1 MISYFSNV
9 RSGLAAYRWADL
21 RGDAYGGITTG
32 ILMLPISM
40 GFGVMTGLGPV
51 AGLHGSIAVGLFSAI
66 FGGTRG
72 LIVGPNIFAVIAM
85 AIIVTK
91 YTTTIGEALTAAMLA
106 GVIQIILG
114 MLKFGRYMSYMPYS
128 LLAGFFTAAGILLT
142 LTQIM
147 PALGQAPMSGDVADN
162 IDSLIAAVQNT
173 NSHALLLVIISI
185 AIGFLWPARLAKF
198 LPATFVVLL
207 VGTVLGVVW
216 LRDAPVVGAVPSG
229 WPEIQMPVFSAGLL
243 IRVLEP
249 AFVMALMNTISS
261 LMLSLVIDPIT
272 GVGHKPNQQTIS
284 IGLGNIIASLFGG
297 MVGAGSYATLN
308 NLRSGGRSPLS
319 GVLAASVL
327 VAAAFG
333 LGPMLG
339 RIPLAVLAG
348 IIIKVGWDLVGWDL
362 IDWRFIARLHL
373 ISRGYVLVMLATTAL
388 AVLVD
393 FVIAILIGIA
403 LSHFIN
409 ARRVERFELRRLISV
424 PLLDREIL
432 PADEADPFEARS
444 GLIVFPDRI
453 SVASAREVV
462 RIVRQDIGQNHISIF
477 DLSRTEYVDDTAA
490 MIIGQLIDVATDLG
504 TRRFIIAGLQPE
516 VTETLKSMKILDS
529 IPASNFVA
537 NLEEAKL
544 VARPMLA
551 SFAPVSS
558 E

>member
-1 MISYFSNV
+1 
-9 RSGLAAYRWADL
+9 
-21 RGDAYGGITTG
+21 
-32 ILMLPISM
+32 MLPISM
-40 GFGVMTGLGPV
+40 GFDVMTGLGPV

-66 FGGTRG
+66 FSGTRG

-297 MVGAGSYATLN
+297 MVGAGSYITLN
-308 NLRSGGRSPLS
+308 NLRSGGRSPVSGILAVAVLMAALLGAGPLLS
-319 GVLAASVL
+319 KIPSAVLAAIL
-327 VAAAFG
+327 VQ
-333 LGPMLG
+333 
-339 RIPLAVLAG
+339 I
-348 IIIKVGWDLVGWDL
+348 GWNL
-362 IDWRFIARLHL
+362 IDWRFVARLHR
-373 ISRGYVLVMLATTAL
+373 ISRSYALVMLATTAV

-393 FVIAILIGIA
+393 FVTAILIGIA

-432 PADEADPFEARS
+432 PADEAGPFEARS

>member
-106 GVIQIILG
+106 GV
-114 MLKFGRYMSYMPYS
+114 MSYMPYS

-142 LTQIM
+142 LDQIM
-147 PALGQAPMSGDVADN
+147 PALGQAPMGGDVAGN
-162 IDSLIAAVQNT
+162 IDSWIAAVQNT

-319 GVLAASVL
+319 GVLA
-327 VAAAFG
+327 
-333 LGPMLG
+333 
-339 RIPLAVLAG
+339 RIHR
-348 IIIKVGWDLVGWDL
+348 W
-362 IDWRFIARLHL
+362 
-373 ISRGYVLVMLATTAL
+373 TAQ
-388 AVLVD
+388 
-393 FVIAILIGIA
+393 G
-403 LSHFIN
+403 
-409 ARRVERFELRRLISV
+409 
-424 PLLDREIL
+424 
-432 PADEADPFEARS
+432 
-444 GLIVFPDRI
+444 
-453 SVASAREVV
+453 
-462 RIVRQDIGQNHISIF
+462 
-477 DLSRTEYVDDTAA
+477 
-490 MIIGQLIDVATDLG
+490 
-504 TRRFIIAGLQPE
+504 
-516 VTETLKSMKILDS
+516 
-529 IPASNFVA
+529 
-537 NLEEAKL
+537 
-544 VARPMLA
+544 
-551 SFAPVSS
+551 
-558 E
+558 

>member
-1 MISYFSNV
+1 
-9 RSGLAAYRWADL
+9 
-21 RGDAYGGITTG
+21 
-32 ILMLPISM
+32 
-40 GFGVMTGLGPV
+40 
-51 AGLHGSIAVGLFSAI
+51 
-66 FGGTRG
+66 
-72 LIVGPNIFAVIAM
+72 
-85 AIIVTK
+85 
-91 YTTTIGEALTAAMLA
+91 
-106 GVIQIILG
+106 
-114 MLKFGRYMSYMPYS
+114 
-128 LLAGFFTAAGILLT
+128 
-142 LTQIM
+142 
-147 PALGQAPMSGDVADN
+147 
-162 IDSLIAAVQNT
+162 
-173 NSHALLLVIISI
+173 
-185 AIGFLWPARLAKF
+185 
-198 LPATFVVLL
+198 
-207 VGTVLGVVW
+207 
-216 LRDAPVVGAVPSG
+216 
-229 WPEIQMPVFSAGLL
+229 MPVFSAGLL

-297 MVGAGSYATLN
+297 MVGAGSYITLN
-308 NLRSGGRSPLS
+308 NLRSGGRSPVSGILAVAVLMAALLGAGPLLS
-319 GVLAASVL
+319 KIPSAVLAAIL
-327 VAAAFG
+327 VQ
-333 LGPMLG
+333 
-339 RIPLAVLAG
+339 I
-348 IIIKVGWDLVGWDL
+348 GWNL
-362 IDWRFIARLHL
+362 IDWRFVARLHR
-373 ISRGYVLVMLATTAL
+373 ISRSYALVMLATTAV

-393 FVIAILIGIA
+393 FVTAILIGIA

>member
-66 FGGTRG
+66 FGGIRG

-128 LLAGFFTAAGILLT
+128 LLAGFFTAAGILLI

-147 PALGQAPMSGDVADN
+147 PALGQATMSGDVADN
-162 IDSLIAAVQNT
+162 IDSWIAAVQNT

-261 LMLSLVIDPIT
+261 LMLSLVIEPIT

-348 IIIKVGWDLVGWDL
+348 IIIKVGWDL
-362 IDWRFIARLHL
+362 IDWRFIARSHL
-373 ISRGYVLVMLATTAL
+373 ISRGYVLVMLATTAV

-393 FVIAILIGIA
+393 FVTAILIGIA

-409 ARRVERFELRRLISV
+409 ARRAERFELRRLISV

-537 NLEEAKL
+537 NLDEAKL

>member
-1 MISYFSNV
+1 
-9 RSGLAAYRWADL
+9 
-21 RGDAYGGITTG
+21 
-32 ILMLPISM
+32 M
-40 GFGVMTGLGPV
+40 G
-51 AGLHGSIAVGLFSAI
+51 
-66 FGGTRG
+66 
-72 LIVGPNIFAVIAM
+72 
-85 AIIVTK
+85 
-91 YTTTIGEALTAAMLA
+91 
-106 GVIQIILG
+106 
-114 MLKFGRYMSYMPYS
+114 
-128 LLAGFFTAAGILLT
+128 
-142 LTQIM
+142 
-147 PALGQAPMSGDVADN
+147 GDVAGN
-162 IDSLIAAVQNT
+162 IDSWIAAVQNT

-319 GVLAASVL
+319 GVLAASAL

-348 IIIKVGWDLVGWDL
+348 IIIKVGWDL

-373 ISRGYVLVMLATTAL
+373 ISRGYVLVRAPNRCCHRTNPTGSASSLTTTAWWPMPACSCRPPSPGTWACGNSSTVTL
-388 AVLVD
+388 TSAM
-393 FVIAILIGIA
+393 
-403 LSHFIN
+403 
-409 ARRVERFELRRLISV
+409 RR
-424 PLLDREIL
+424 
-432 PADEADPFEARS
+432 
-444 GLIVFPDRI
+444 G
-453 SVASAREVV
+453 
-462 RIVRQDIGQNHISIF
+462 G
-477 DLSRTEYVDDTAA
+477 RTR
-490 MIIGQLIDVATDLG
+490 G
-504 TRRFIIAGLQPE
+504 TRC
-516 VTETLKSMKILDS
+516 
-529 IPASNFVA
+529 
-537 NLEEAKL
+537 
-544 VARPMLA
+544 
-551 SFAPVSS
+551 
-558 E
+558 